1 MQPNSAR
8 NLYFGD
14 LHSHCNVG
22 YGHGSLRD
30 AYENAQLQ
38 LDFVAVTPHAYW
50 HDMPVE
56 DQSLTDLVAYH
67 RGGFQRTRE
76 AWNEVREAADAATIP
91 GQFAAFLAY
100 EWHSNTY
107 GDHNVY
113 FRDGLGDIFR
123 SDSLE
128 DLRQEVRNLRT
139 RGGDAFLIPHH
150 IGYRSGTRGI
160 NWEQYSAELSPVAE
174 AMSMHGCAES
184 AEAPYPYYHTM
195 GPRNWKSTYQYG
207 LSRGNLVG
215 LIGSTDHHSAH
226 PGSYGHGGLA
236 VWADDLT
243 RESIFEA
250 IKARRCY
257 AITGDKIALAFA
269 VNDVSMGGVAPAS
282 PDRSVDVEVEAG
294 SSIDYVEVLHN
305 NEVIHRSNG
314 IKARVDAHGHS
325 DLFKTHFEV
334 GWGEVGKNVDWAV
347 DLSVVGGELTDV
359 QPRFRGHSI
368 VAPQASDEP
377 TYQFSRW
384 DRYEPSGV
392 RFNTRT
398 WGNVNSSTP
407 GMQGVGLEIRGDDS
421 TVISAVVNGHI
432 SEIPLATLREG
443 PHTGYLGGFLSPAFA
458 FSRAVPT
465 AEFSQKLSFDHEAR
479 TGIRDW
485 YYVRVR
491 QHNGQWAW
499 SSPVWIE
506 A

>member
-1 MQPNSAR
+1 MQAPNRR

-14 LHSHCNVG
+14 LHSHCDVG
-22 YGHGSLRD
+22 YGHGSLQD
-30 AYENAQLQ
+30 AYANAQLQ

-50 HDMPVE
+50 HDMPTE
-56 DQSLTDLVAYH
+56 DENLTSLVAYH
-67 RGGFQRTRE
+67 RAGFQRTRE
-76 AWNEVREAADAATIP
+76 AWDQVREAAEAATSP
-91 GQFAAFLAY
+91 GRFAAFLAY

-113 FRDGLGDIFR
+113 FRDGRGDIFR

-128 DLRQEVRNLRT
+128 SLRQEVRNLQS

-150 IGYRSGTRGI
+150 IGYRSGSRGI

-174 AMSMHGCAES
+174 AMSMHGCGES

-195 GPRNWKSTYQYG
+195 GSRDWRSTYQYG
-207 LSRGNLVG
+207 LSQGNLVG

-243 RESIFEA
+243 RESVFEA

-269 VNDVSMGGVAPAS
+269 VNGTLMGGIAPSA
-282 PDRSVDVEVEAG
+282 DVRTVDVEIDAG
-294 SSIDYVEVLHN
+294 SSIDYVEVLYN

-314 IKARVDAHGHS
+314 FERRSATRAPS
-325 DLFKTHFEV
+325 DTFKTHFEV
-334 GWGEVGKNVDWAV
+334 GWGEVGQNVDWAV
-347 DLSVVGGELTDV
+347 DLSVAGGKLVDV

-368 VAPQASDEP
+368 VAPQAGDEP

-384 DRYEPSGV
+384 ERYEPAGV
-392 RFNTRT
+392 RFHSRT

-421 TVISAVVNGHI
+421 TVISAEINGHAT
-432 SEIPLATLREG
+432 EVQLASLLDG
-443 PHTGYLGGFLSPAFA
+443 PHTGYLGGFLSPGFA
-458 FSRAVPT
+458 FTRAVP
-465 AEFSQKLSFDHEAR
+465 AHEFTETLSFDHQAES
-479 TGIRDW
+479 GVRDW
-485 YYVRVR
+485 YYIRVR

-499 SSPVWIE
+499 SSPVWVNP
-506 A
+506 